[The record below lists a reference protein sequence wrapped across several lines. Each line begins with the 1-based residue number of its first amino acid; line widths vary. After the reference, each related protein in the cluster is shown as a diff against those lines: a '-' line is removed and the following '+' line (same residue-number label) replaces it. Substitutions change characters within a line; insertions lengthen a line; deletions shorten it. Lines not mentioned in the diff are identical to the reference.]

1 MKAFVTVNAE
11 EKDSVAQWL
20 GARRIAFRFD
30 VRTEPSGIDVVDF
43 VTTDD
48 DYARA
53 CAAIEELVAQAA
65 EEEREA
71 SSLRCPTCGSSRIR
85 TVYSDAPQNLIKLTS
100 FQACEDCGRT
110 FVPFRRSG

>member
-1 MKAFVTVNAE
+1 MRAVVTVNAD

-20 GARRIAFRFD
+20 GARRIPFQ
-30 VRTEPSGIDVVDF
+30 VCGRTESSGIDVVDF
-43 VTTDD
+43 TTTDD

-65 EEEREA
+65 EEAREK
-71 SSLRCPTCGSSRIR
+71 SFLRCPSCGSSRIR